1 MSRMPKIATLKP
13 ILKMS
18 FQQNSSFVTTRVK
31 KDEKSG
37 KEGTETSGK
46 NFQKN
51 EKSEF
56 LSIGLMADGW
66 LHAFSS
72 YISCLAQEINFY
84 GKEGRKARHVTS
96 SHS

>member
-1 MSRMPKIATLKP
+1 MSRMPKFATLKP

-18 FQQNSSFVTTRVK
+18 FQQK

-56 LSIGLMADGW
+56 LSIGLMAGFMHFP
-66 LHAFSS
+66 L
-72 YISCLAQEINFY
+72 
-84 GKEGRKARHVTS
+84 TS
-96 SHS
+96 PASLKK

>member
-37 KEGTETSGK
+37 KEGNETSGK
-46 NFQKN
+46 KFQKN
-51 EKSEF
+51 E
-56 LSIGLMADGW
+56 
-66 LHAFSS
+66 
-72 YISCLAQEINFY
+72 N
-84 GKEGRKARHVTS
+84 
-96 SHS
+96 